1 MRTLP
6 CLLALSVALAVA
18 TPAAASSRVEL
29 AVVDRDSG
37 QWAAPVRHRGQ
48 TWVEGTPG
56 HRYAVRLTNTTGERL
71 LVVLSVDG
79 VNAITGETASPAQ
92 RGYVLEPWQTTQVDG
107 WRKSMHH
114 VAQFVFTDLP
124 DSYAAR
130 TGRPYDVGVIGIA
143 VFEEARRWREPLP
156 AIEERSASRSAAPAR
171 DEARAQSIGTGHGGS
186 QASSAYRTT
195 FERAGSTPV
204 EVTQVRYDDR
214 ASLIARGVIPWH
226 RPYRGDRPRAF
237 PAGFVPDPPGWDD

>member
-6 CLLALSVALAVA
+6 SLLALSVALAASTV
-18 TPAAASSRVEL
+18 AASPRVEL
-29 AVVDRDSG
+29 ALVDRDSG
-37 QWAAPVRHRGQ
+37 EWAAPVRHRGQ

-56 HRYAVRLTNTTGERL
+56 HRYAVRLTNVTSERL

-79 VNAITGETASPAQ
+79 VNAITGQTASPAQ
-92 RGYVLEPWQTTQVDG
+92 SGYVLEPWQTTQVDG
-107 WRKSMHH
+107 WRKSMRH

-130 TGRPYDVGVIGIA
+130 TGRPDNVGVIGIA
-143 VFEEARRWREPLP
+143 VFEEARRWREPP
-156 AIEERSASRSAAPAR
+156 AIEERSVSKSSAPMR

-186 QASSAYRTT
+186 QASSAYRTA
-195 FERAGSTPV
+195 FERASSTPV
-204 EVTQVRYDDR
+204 EVTQMRYDDR
-214 ASLIARGVIPWH
+214 ASLVARGVIPWRRPH
-226 RPYRGDRPRAF
+226 RDDRPRAF